1 MGAKFPLMKFL
12 AVGILNILEEAEN
25 QSQRRYLPG
34 ASADVS
40 VTPYEVVSDLLGFQL
55 LEE

>member
-12 AVGILNILEEAEN
+12 AVGILNILEGAEN
-25 QSQRRYLPG
+25 RSQRRYLPG
-34 ASADVS
+34 ASADVL
-40 VTPYEVVSDLLGFQL
+40 VTPYEVVSDLWGFQP

>member
-12 AVGILNILEEAEN
+12 AVGILNILEGAGN
-25 QSQRRYLPG
+25 PSQRRYLPG

-40 VTPYEVVSDLLGFQL
+40 VTPYEVVSDLWGFQL

>member
-1 MGAKFPLMKFL
+1 MGAKFPSMKFL
-12 AVGILNILEEAEN
+12 AVGILNILEGAEN

-34 ASADVS
+34 ASGDVL
-40 VTPYEVVSDLLGFQL
+40 VTPYEAASDLWGFQL